1 MFHHSQKKFFLLFI
15 TLQCPLG
22 RHLEGSLSIFK
33 IFFKLFP
40 FFLQIFSEKKKPL
53 IKVFLG
59 CQTFCQRKK
68 CTESLTDGPSYFLP
82 ENFSFFYNFVSCV
95 AVFVAENGNLRFFTI
110 LFILNTKFM
119 KRKKKK
125 LLVTVRPRFLK

>member
-33 IFFKLFP
+33 IFFKLFL

-95 AVFVAENGNLRFFTI
+95 AVFVAENGNLRFFYN
-110 LFILNTKFM
+110 FVHSKHQVYEEE
-119 KRKKKK
+119 KKKI
-125 LLVTVRPRFLK
+125 TGHC